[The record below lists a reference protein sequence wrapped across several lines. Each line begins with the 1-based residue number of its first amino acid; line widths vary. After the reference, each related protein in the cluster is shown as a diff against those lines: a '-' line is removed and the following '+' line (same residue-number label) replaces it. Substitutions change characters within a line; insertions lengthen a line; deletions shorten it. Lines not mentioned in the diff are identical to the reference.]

1 MRDVTKL
8 PDLVIAAGDTDSPQM
23 AAYLVYDGAD
33 ALTIFAPAVLGAGE
47 DITVQVCDVDNG
59 TQVWRDVPDSTIAA
73 NGVITFSAPAW
84 AAFRIHSAVAVAADR
99 TFNINIQ

>member
-33 ALTIFAPAVLGAGE
+33 ALTIFAPAVLGAGLNCSE
-47 DITVQVCDVDNG
+47 
-59 TQVWRDVPDSTIAA
+59 
-73 NGVITFSAPAW
+73 
-84 AAFRIHSAVAVAADR
+84 
-99 TFNINIQ
+99 